1 MVCENERTVNEPDL
15 IAVTRDRLNGRLN
28 ALYDPAL
35 GHWHST
41 LSDSAVATAVA
52 AFALARIS
60 PEIHASAIRRGMDWL
75 LADQNEDGGWG
86 DSPTSP
92 SNLSATL
99 LAWSALSMVSEPA
112 ASQRATD
119 WIDRFMGGHSP
130 ADIRRGICARYGGD
144 RTFACPILTM
154 CALAGVLGPDEEAWT
169 IVPQLPFELAIMPHR
184 VFRLF
189 KLTVV
194 SYALPA
200 LISMGLARHTN
211 RPTRVRPLRWIRNIL
226 RGRVLHI
233 ATRMQPDNGGYEEA
247 APLVGFVTMGLVA
260 AGHCTHAIVKNA
272 ERFLVSGQRAN
283 GSWPIDTNLDT
294 WVTVLATQ
302 ALTQAGGPGLADAN
316 RACITRWLLDQQYDA
331 MHPLT
336 FGAPGGW
343 GWSDLAGAMPDAD
356 DTCGVVLALRRLAS
370 SPGDIARQAER
381 GIRWI
386 MNLQNSDG
394 GIPTFSRGWGRLPFD
409 RSCPDITA
417 HALHAFTEWIQDVPP
432 ALGVAMRRRM
442 ERMVRYLEK
451 VQTAAGG
458 WDALWFGTQQVHG
471 ERNLVYG
478 TARAVISL
486 KTVPAQARSET
497 VRKATVYLLAAQN
510 SDGGWGPH
518 PGVSSSLEETA
529 MATWAMANAGEQH
542 AATRGGHWIGHHTS
556 RGEVLPAAPIGLYFD
571 RLWYAETMY
580 PLIFAAGAMNAMAE
594 AESRSL

>member
-1 MVCENERTVNEPDL
+1 MVCENGHTVKESDL
-15 IAVTRDRLNGRLN
+15 IAVTRDRLNDRLN
-28 ALYDPAL
+28 ALYDPAV

-60 PEIHASAIRRGMDWL
+60 PQTHASAIQRGVDWL

-99 LAWSALSMVSEPA
+99 LAWSALSMVPEA
-112 ASQRATD
+112 AATQRATD
-119 WIDRFMGGHSP
+119 WIDRFLGGHSP
-130 ADIRRGICARYGGD
+130 TEIRRGICARYGGD

-154 CALAGVLGPDEEAWT
+154 CALAGVLGPADVAWE
-169 IVPQLPFELAIMPHR
+169 IVPQLPFELALMPHR
-184 VFRLF
+184 LYRFL

-194 SYALPA
+194 SYAVPA

-211 RPTRVRPLRWIRNIL
+211 RPTRVAPLRWLRNNLLGRAL
-226 RGRVLHI
+226 RV
-233 ATRMQPDNGGYEEA
+233 AARMQPDNGGYEEA

-260 AGHCTHAIVKNA
+260 AGHRGHAIVRNA
-272 ERFLVSGQRAN
+272 ERFLVCGQRAN

-294 WVTVLATQ
+294 WVTVLATH
-302 ALTQAGGPGLADAN
+302 ALTHAGGPGIADTN
-316 RACITRWLLDQQYDA
+316 RDRITRWLLDQQYDA

-336 FGAPGGW
+336 WGAPGGW

-370 SPGDIARQAER
+370 SPGDIVCQAER

-386 MNLQNSDG
+386 MHVQNSDG
-394 GIPTFSRGWGRLPFD
+394 GIPTFSKGWGRLPFD

-417 HALHAFTEWIQDVPP
+417 HALHAFTEWVQDVPP
-432 ALGVAMRRRM
+432 SLGVAMRRRM

-451 VQTAAGG
+451 VQSEAGG
-458 WDALWFGTQQVHG
+458 WDALWFGTQRVHG
-471 ERNLVYG
+471 ERNWVYG

-486 KTVPAQARSET
+486 RAIPAQAQRET
-497 VRKATVYLLAAQN
+497 VMKAIAYLLTAQN

-529 MATWAMANAGEQH
+529 MATWAMASAGEQD
-542 AATRGGHWIGHHTS
+542 AATRGGQWVGHHTS
-556 RGEVLPAAPIGLYFD
+556 GGNVLPAAPIGLYFD
-571 RLWYAETMY
+571 RLWYAEAMY
-580 PLIFAAGAMNAMAE
+580 PLVFATGALNAMAE
-594 AESRSL
+594 AESLS